1 MVPNPLQMRILK
13 IKFDNADLWT
23 QTCNE
28 IDWTDIDRDSFL
40 DDLNSEKRSKNL
52 MIRAAICVGEKDIP
66 YSKLCLNINEGGRV
80 KAALKVRIDRV
91 KLVYQ
96 KAYADVRLT
105 DEQREYRR
113 KKLWDYRQTDLE
125 KWGET

>member
-1 MVPNPLQMRILK
+1 MAPTTLQMRILMM
-13 IKFDNADLWT
+13 KFDNADLWK

-28 IDWTDIDRDSFL
+28 IDWTNIDVDSFL
-40 DDLNSEKRSKNL
+40 DDLNSEMRSKNL
-52 MIRAAICVGEKDIP
+52 MIRAAIYEGETDIP
-66 YSKLCLNINEGGRV
+66 YRKLGLNINEGGRV

-96 KAYADVRLT
+96 RVYADVRLT
-105 DEQREYRR
+105 DEEREYRR
-113 KKLWDYRQTDLE
+113 MKLWAYRQTDLE

>member
-1 MVPNPLQMRILK
+1 MAPTPLQMQILK

-28 IDWTDIDRDSFL
+28 IDWTNIDRDSFL
-40 DDLNSEKRSKNL
+40 DDLNSEKRSKKL
-52 MIRAAICVGEKDIP
+52 MIRAAICEGGKDIP

-91 KLVYQ
+91 KLEYQ
-96 KAYADVRLT
+96 RVYADVRLT
-105 DEQREYRR
+105 DEEREYRR
-113 KKLWDYRQTDLE
+113 MKLWAYRQTDLE

>member
-28 IDWTDIDRDSFL
+28 IDWTNIDRDSFL
-40 DDLNSEKRSKNL
+40 DDLNSERRSKKL
-52 MIRAAICVGEKDIP
+52 MIRAAICEVEKDIS
-66 YSKLCLNINEGGRV
+66 YGTLCLNINEGGRV
-80 KAALKVRIDRV
+80 KAALKVRINRV

-96 KAYADVRLT
+96 KAYPDVRLT
-105 DEQREYRR
+105 DEDREYRR
-113 KKLWDYRQTDLE
+113 KKLWEYRQTDLE

>member
-28 IDWTDIDRDSFL
+28 IDWTNIDRDSFL

-52 MIRAAICVGEKDIP
+52 MIRAAICEGEKDIP

>member
-28 IDWTDIDRDSFL
+28 IDWTNIDVDSFL
-40 DDLNSEKRSKNL
+40 DDLNSERRSKNL
-52 MIRAAICVGEKDIP
+52 MIRAAICEVEKDIP
-66 YSKLCLNINEGGRV
+66 YSTLCLNINEGGSV

-96 KAYADVRLT
+96 KAYADFRLT
-105 DEQREYRR
+105 SEEREYRR
-113 KKLWDYRQTDLE
+113 MKLWEYGQTDLE